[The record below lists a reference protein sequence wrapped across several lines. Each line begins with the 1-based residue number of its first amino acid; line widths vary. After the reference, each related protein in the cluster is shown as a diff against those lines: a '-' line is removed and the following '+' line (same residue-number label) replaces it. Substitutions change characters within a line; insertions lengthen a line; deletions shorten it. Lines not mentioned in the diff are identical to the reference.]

1 MCGKTY
7 LYIRMMGLYV
17 GEEENRPEGGM
28 HDGFGDVICSNHNSM
43 QLTHPAMVCAV
54 IATYSS
60 LGYVF
65 VVTATCSSYGSS
77 LPHPPPPLFQSWR
90 GVALARPRKLIKSG
104 GGGGRREKL
113 FYIYVLEPCDSEKV
127 TIRYRYRYFPQKIRY
142 RYR

>member
-1 MCGKTY
+1 VCGKTY

-28 HDGFGDVICSNHNSM
+28 HDGFGDGICSNHNSM

-77 LPHPPPPLFQSWR
+77 LPHPRPPLSQSWR
-90 GVALARPRKLIKSG
+90 GVALARPRKLRKSG
-104 GGGGRREKL
+104 GLGEGAEKN
-113 FYIYVLEPCDSEKV
+113 FFTYMY
-127 TIRYRYRYFPQKIRY
+127 
-142 RYR
+142 